1 MKKISWLKVASIVL
15 LLNFAGHMLG
25 LLSSAKSPDVREA
38 VASMQSHSFHA
49 GSVVRTFWDFYFGF
63 SLIVGMSLLLMA
75 VLCWQLDS
83 LLKASP
89 ERARPMVAVLCMTA
103 TGFAAVAWIYIFAV
117 PAMFITV
124 IAACLWTAY
133 FTAN

>member
-1 MKKISWLKVASIVL
+1 MDTNGYWRFVL
-15 LLNFAGHMLG
+15 FLNFAGHMFG
-25 LLSSAKSPDVREA
+25 LLSSEQDPEVRA
-38 VASMQSHSFHA
+38 AAASMQSHSFRA
-49 GSVVRTFWDFYFGF
+49 GSVPRTFRDFYFGL
-63 SLIVGMSLLLMA
+63 SLIVGMPLLPMA
-75 VLCWQLDS
+75 VLCWQLDG
-83 LLKASP
+83 LLKVSP
-89 ERARPMVAVLCMTA
+89 ERAGPMVAVLCLTA